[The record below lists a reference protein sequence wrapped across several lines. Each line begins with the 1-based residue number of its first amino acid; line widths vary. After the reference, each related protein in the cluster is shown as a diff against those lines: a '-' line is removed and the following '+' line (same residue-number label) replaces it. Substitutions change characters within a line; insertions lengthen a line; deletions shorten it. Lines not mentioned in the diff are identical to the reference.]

1 MLQIV
6 TIFKAMI
13 EVALLAF
20 MGQGILFIMAGSNR
34 DKNLVFAMLK
44 TVTMPVTKFIRF
56 VSPGI
61 VMDRHIPLASFILL
75 IVLWAGL
82 TMAKVMLV
90 LQARQ

>member
-1 MLQIV
+1 MLQFI
-6 TIFKAMI
+6 TILKAMA

-20 MGQGILFIMAGSNR
+20 LGQGILFIMAGSNR
-34 DKNLVFAMLK
+34 DKNLVFTMLK

-82 TMAKVMLV
+82 TIAKVTLV
-90 LQARQ
+90 LQTR

>member
-1 MLQIV
+1 
-6 TIFKAMI
+6 
-13 EVALLAF
+13 
-20 MGQGILFIMAGSNR
+20 
-34 DKNLVFAMLK
+34 MLK

-82 TMAKVMLV
+82 TIGKVMLV
-90 LQARQ
+90 LQVR

>member
-1 MLQIV
+1 MIQMI
-6 TIFKAMI
+6 TIFKAMV
-13 EVALLAF
+13 EVALFAF
-20 MGQGILFIMAGSNR
+20 VGQGILYILAGARR
-34 DKNLVFAMLK
+34 DKNLVFVMLK

-82 TMAKVMLV
+82 TMGKVMLV
-90 LQARQ
+90 LQVR

>member
-1 MLQIV
+1 MFQMI
-6 TIFKAMI
+6 TIFKAMV
-13 EVALLAF
+13 EVALFAF
-20 MGQGILFIMAGSNR
+20 VGQGILYVLAGARR
-34 DKNLVFAMLK
+34 DKNLVFVMLK

-82 TMAKVMLV
+82 TIGKVMLV
-90 LQARQ
+90 LQVR

>member
-1 MLQIV
+1 MLQII
-6 TIFKAMI
+6 TILKAI
-13 EVALLAF
+13 TEVALFAF
-20 MGQGILFIMAGSNR
+20 VGQGILYILAGSKR
-34 DKNLVFAMLK
+34 DKNLVFTLLK

-75 IVLWAGL
+75 VVLWAGL